1 MDLDILPEHISIE
14 NYRATLAHKAC
25 HSFQFNA
32 HFERFWH
39 PRFGTIMSIVS
50 NVDIKAGEEILSN
63 YNYSLSR
70 SPDWYREGWFKH
82 LRDIEEWSEEQIHSW
97 MLKEVRKSG
106 ISVNFIPPVRG
117 SKRFRQCG
125 QCEEHVTA
133 WDEAPVRKD
142 SQIFHL
148 ECINITN

>member
-1 MDLDILPEHISIE
+1 MLSIFFFQ
-14 NYRATLAHKAC
+14 AC

-70 SPDWYREGWFKH
+70 LEDKKRVEISP
-82 LRDIEEWSEEQIHSW
+82 
-97 MLKEVRKSG
+97 
-106 ISVNFIPPVRG
+106 
-117 SKRFRQCG
+117 
-125 QCEEHVTA
+125 
-133 WDEAPVRKD
+133 
-142 SQIFHL
+142 
-148 ECINITN
+148 